1 LALGIV
7 DTLRRLVG
15 QGQRSG
21 IGLFPIGGTPGGQ
34 ALFNS
39 RSWEFERVATSVY
52 QNPTGYRCVEAIS
65 SNLSRPPWLVLPADA
80 VWPQHGSEKA
90 EKSHPMLAL
99 LNRPNAAMSGTSM
112 QRSIGRDLELAGKSF
127 WFKVPDAFGHLPV
140 AALRRMPCQRVT
152 VVGNQDDDLLG
163 FVYTDRNGRQ
173 VPSLPENMVYLRY
186 PHPERIYD
194 GLAPAL
200 IAGLPSETDTS
211 AARFNRDL
219 LANDA
224 ALPGYLVL
232 QGLTPEDFAEWKAQ
246 WESGAQPGRTR
257 FLSADQASY
266 AKVGQTNQELTYA
279 ELRRDSQDD
288 ILRAFGVPRAVAFDT
303 ADTTY
308 ANADAE
314 RAMFMQQN
322 ILPKWVLIAD
332 ELTLQL
338 GADMDVKI
346 AFDLAGIDE
355 LQDSRDAI
363 VERATKLM
371 SWKAQTI
378 NEFRLSMGWAPVPW
392 GDEPVAPLQ
401 PMSAIPLP
409 PGGENAPPTPAAT
422 PPTKTQPVEP
432 GPAPSNGTKH

>member
-1 LALGIV
+1 MAGIV
-7 DTLRRLVG
+7 DTLRRLLGRG
-15 QGQRSG
+15 QQTG
-21 IGLFPIGGTPGGQ
+21 IGLFQIGGTPGGQ
-34 ALFNS
+34 AIFNS
-39 RSWEFERVATSVY
+39 RMWEFERVSISVG
-52 QNPTGYRCVEAIS
+52 QNPTGYRCIEAIA
-65 SNLSRPPWLVLPADA
+65 SNLSRPPWLVLPPDA

-90 EKSHPMLAL
+90 LETHPALDL
-99 LNRPNAAMSGTSM
+99 LNRPNTTMSGTGM
-112 QRSIGRDLELAGKSF
+112 QRAMGRDLEMAGKSF
-127 WFKVPDAFGHLPV
+127 WMKVPDAFGRMPV
-140 AALRRMPCQRVT
+140 ASLRRLPCQRVT
-152 VVGNQDDDLLG
+152 VVGNQDDELLG
-163 FVYTDRNGRQ
+163 FIYTDRNGRQ
-173 VPSLPENMVYLRY
+173 VPALPESVVYLRY

-211 AARFNRDL
+211 AAKFNRDL

-224 ALPGYLVL
+224 ALPGYLIL
-232 QGLTPEDFAEWKAQ
+232 SGLSPDDFADWKAQ

-266 AKVGQTNQELTYA
+266 AKVGQTNQELTYN

-322 ILPKWVLIAD
+322 VLPKWVLIAD

-338 GADMDVKI
+338 GADMDVRI

-363 VERATKLM
+363 VDRAIKLLGYQ
-371 SWKAQTI
+371 AQTI
-378 NEFRLSMGWAPVPW
+378 NEFRQSMGWPPVPW
-392 GDEPVAPLQ
+392 GDEPVVPLQ
-401 PMSAIPLP
+401 PMSAVPIQP
-409 PGGENAPPTPAAT
+409 PGAEPPADPPARADT
-422 PPTKTQPVEP
+422 TPVEP
-432 GPAPSNGTKH
+432 PAPKATNGSKH